1 MRRLL
6 AAMTLSLIATAA
18 ASKPLAGEFPS
29 IEGGT
34 LAIEDWRG
42 KPVLVVNTASLC
54 GFTPQ

>member
-1 MRRLL
+1 
-6 AAMTLSLIATAA
+6 MTLSLIATAA